1 MGWLLVDVLARSRP
15 AASLWHWLRGK
26 VQMTTYLAAFL
37 LAWAVGYVL
46 GFKLKMIRSALYA
59 S

>member
-1 MGWLLVDVLARSRP
+1 
-15 AASLWHWLRGK
+15 
-26 VQMTTYLAAFL
+26 MTIAGAFL

-46 GFKLKMIRSALYA
+46 GYKVRLIRLALYA